1 MIDVIFSRR
10 AQVPRER
17 NASLI
22 PDDYRPRQLRAA
34 DGGDYEALENQ
45 RFVDGPPINLDKLEN
60 ELNRDRLK
68 EIAILVRSL
77 TYGEMMEL
85 TQAIWN
91 VRPEGV
97 IDQQSLPMRLHL
109 WSKSVQLDG
118 GPSGGK
124 ILGAEAAE

>member
-10 AQVPRER
+10 APVPRER

-22 PDDYRPRQLRAA
+22 PDDYRPRQLRAS
-34 DGGDYEALENQ
+34 DGGDYEPLEGQ

-68 EIAILVRSL
+68 EIATLVRSL

-91 VRPEGV
+91 VRPEGM

-109 WSKSVQLDG
+109 WSKSAQLDG
-118 GPSGGK
+118 EPSGSK
-124 ILGAEAAE
+124 MLAAE